1 MPDRGILIFSYD
13 GSFDGML
20 SMVFESFVLKTLPS
34 DVYVFGEE
42 EPALLK
48 IHTVET
54 NFEHARRVERAT
66 AENLG
71 GRALNLVKRGFLYD
85 EGGKEL
91 AILRFLWKGFREG
104 KSAVGMIADKDVNP
118 LFRMATAVSNEQR
131 LLMGFT
137 RFSDANGALVAT
149 IHPNHFVLPL
159 LKGYFCARLW
169 NETFMIYD
177 ETHGA
182 ALVHSGNNT
191 AIVPIEELTMPSET
205 EDAFYRELWKS
216 YYSHISIASR
226 YNPACRMAH
235 MPKRFWADMPEVR
248 DELESGYRPE
258 LSRGTAKEIS
268 LKRKAEKQSAL
279 AE

>member
-66 AENLG
+66 AEKLG

-91 AILRFLWKGFREG
+91 AILRFLWKGFR
-104 KSAVGMIADKDVNP
+104 
-118 LFRMATAVSNEQR
+118 
-131 LLMGFT
+131 
-137 RFSDANGALVAT
+137 
-149 IHPNHFVLPL
+149 
-159 LKGYFCARLW
+159 
-169 NETFMIYD
+169 
-177 ETHGA
+177 
-182 ALVHSGNNT
+182 
-191 AIVPIEELTMPSET
+191 
-205 EDAFYRELWKS
+205 
-216 YYSHISIASR
+216 
-226 YNPACRMAH
+226 
-235 MPKRFWADMPEVR
+235 
-248 DELESGYRPE
+248 
-258 LSRGTAKEIS
+258 
-268 LKRKAEKQSAL
+268 
-279 AE
+279 

>member
-34 DVYVFGEE
+34 DVYAFGEE

-66 AENLG
+66 AEKLG

-91 AILRFLWKGFREG
+91 AILRFLWKGFHEG

-149 IHPNHFVLPL
+149 IHPKHFVLPL

-182 ALVHSGNNT
+182 ALVHSGKNT
-191 AIVPIEELTMPSET
+191 AIVPIEELAMPSET

-226 YNPACRMAH
+226 YNPTCRMAH

-268 LKRKAEKQSAL
+268 LKLKAEQQSAL